1 MLLHSQDGSAKQRP
15 RIHEVIDELP
25 MLYPLN
31 EQTKYATKSPD
42 HNQSNKRPIMTK
54 RREQGQTSK
63 SKDYKLTFVQNSN
76 ETDDLIGAAAK
87 ASSIGSTDKRSQV
100 SSDDLRKKEYLS
112 ITEPTMHAHLDS
124 NGANSPI
131 ETLEP
136 NSGN

>member
-1 MLLHSQDGSAKQRP
+1 MLLHSQDGSKQRP

-31 EQTKYATKSPD
+31 EQTKYATKGPD
-42 HNQSNKRPIMTK
+42 NNQSNKRPIMTK
-54 RREQGQTSK
+54 RREQGQCSK

-76 ETDDLIGAAAK
+76 ETDDLIGVAAK

-112 ITEPTMHAHLDS
+112 ITEPTMYAHLES
-124 NGANSPI
+124 NGANSPAI

-136 NSGN
+136 NSAN